1 MSETI
6 RVMPGYRH
14 SGETIEVTQQ
24 LREPQFRAIETI
36 LGLPPQRFKE
46 WAEHFV
52 FTPSTPGIGRR
63 LRAYL
68 RRERLAHTT
77 ELLQTFVLEDRPAA
91 AGRRRR

>member
-1 MSETI
+1 
-6 RVMPGYRH
+6 MPGYRY

-24 LREPQFRAIETI
+24 LTEGQFRASEAI
-36 LGLPPQRFKE
+36 LGLPPQRFKG

-68 RRERLAHTT
+68 RRQRIAHTT
-77 ELLQTFVLEDRPAA
+77 ELLQTFIVEPA
-91 AGRRRR
+91 GGTRR